1 MRDKVLYVLKLIGV
15 YLAIFVVCSAVFVAL
30 FHTPILNGIEVL
42 MYRGLFFI
50 VFTGI
55 LAAVCMGVLRHFWK
69 KIDIKDIVMMFV
81 IYCCV
86 NTVFFVLVPVTVER
100 SVSVFMLSYMEENRD
115 HSFSEEEIKEAF
127 TDKYVDEYGAF
138 EKRFKEQIETGTI
151 IDIGDGTYRITSTG
165 ETTVKLFRFIAKMFD
180 TDERLVYP
188 DED

>member
-1 MRDKVLYVLKLIGV
+1 
-15 YLAIFVVCSAVFVAL
+15 
-30 FHTPILNGIEVL
+30 
-42 MYRGLFFI
+42 
-50 VFTGI
+50 
-55 LAAVCMGVLRHFWK
+55 
-69 KIDIKDIVMMFV
+69 MFV

-100 SVSVFMLSYMEENRD
+100 SVSVFMLSYMEENQD

-151 IDIGDGTYRITSTG
+151 IDNGDGTYRITSTG